1 MAITLVLGG
10 VRSGKSAFAEQLAA
24 QAVLPAA
31 SQTASQTA
39 LQPAMP
45 VVYIATATAGDAEMA
60 ARIAHHRARRP
71 AAWHTVEAPL
81 DLAGALQQHA
91 AANTCVLVDCLTLW
105 LSNLLFDGGTDYP
118 DNGPIDPG
126 LQFTQRRDAL
136 LNLLPHLPGDIVLV
150 SNETGFGVTPM
161 GAVSRFFVDE
171 SGRLHQHIA
180 ALAQRVR
187 LIVAGC
193 PVAVKG

>member
-10 VRSGKSAFAEQLAA
+10 ARSGKSAYAEQLAMRW
-24 QAVLPAA
+24 AVQ
-31 SQTASQTA
+31 S
-39 LQPAMP
+39 AMP
-45 VVYIATATAGDAEMA
+45 VVYIASATAGDVEMA

-71 AAWHTVEAPL
+71 AAWRTVEAPL
-81 DLAGALQQHA
+81 DLAGALQEHA

-105 LSNLLFDGGTDYP
+105 LSNLLFDGGPHYP

-126 LQFTQRRDAL
+126 QQYVQRRDAML
-136 LNLLPHLPGDIVLV
+136 DALPHLPGQIVLV
-150 SNETGFGVTPM
+150 SNEIGYGVTPM

-171 SGRLHQHIA
+171 AGRLNQRVAAIA
-180 ALAQRVR
+180 QQVR